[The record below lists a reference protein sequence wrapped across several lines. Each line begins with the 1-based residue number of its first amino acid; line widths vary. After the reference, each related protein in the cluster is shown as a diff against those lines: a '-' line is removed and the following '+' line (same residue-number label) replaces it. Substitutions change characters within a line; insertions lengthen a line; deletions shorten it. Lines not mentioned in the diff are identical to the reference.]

1 VTTEF
6 KKIVVGVDGSSA
18 SRQALRWAV
27 DLATPTGATV
37 DAVAAWGHP
46 AGFEWTVRTTNYGLV
61 PLPER
66 TTREEEQD
74 AAQQTLADMADEIGP
89 TQAGLAQRPV
99 EGNPTDVLIEASKA
113 ADLLVLGRHG
123 HNTVR
128 DALLGS
134 VTNHCIQH
142 AQCPVVVVPPESTAD

>member
-1 VTTEF
+1 VTTEI

-27 DLATPTGATV
+27 DLAAPIGATV

-46 AGFEWTVRTTNYGLV
+46 GGFEWTVRTTNYGLV

-66 TTREEEQD
+66 TTRDEEQD
-74 AAQQTLADMADEIGP
+74 AAQQTLADMADEIGS
-89 TQAGLAQRPV
+89 QSAFAQRPV
-99 EGNPTDVLIEASKA
+99 EGNPTDVLIDASQA
-113 ADLLVLGRHG
+113 ADLLILGRHG

-128 DALLGS
+128 DRLLGS
-134 VTNHCIQH
+134 VTDHCIQH
-142 AQCPVVVVPPESTAD
+142 AHCPVVVVAPESTAD

>member
-1 VTTEF
+1 MTNGI

-18 SRQALRWAV
+18 SRRALRWAV
-27 DLATPTGATV
+27 DLAGLSGATV
-37 DAVAAWGHP
+37 TAVAAWGHP

-66 TTREEEQD
+66 TTRDEEQG
-74 AAQQTLADMADEIGP
+74 AAERTLADVADELGGP
-89 TQAGLAQRPV
+89 AGLVQRPV
-99 EGNPTDVLIEASKA
+99 EGNPTDVLIEASQD

-142 AQCPVVVVPPESTAD
+142 AHCPVVVVPPAES